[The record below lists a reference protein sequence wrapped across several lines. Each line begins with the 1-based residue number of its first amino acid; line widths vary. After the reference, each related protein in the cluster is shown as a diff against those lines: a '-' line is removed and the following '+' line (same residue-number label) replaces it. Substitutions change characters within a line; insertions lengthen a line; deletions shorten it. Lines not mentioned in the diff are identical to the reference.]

1 MPFMSVIDV
10 GNDTRPVPPR
20 SGKEPGRKQFI
31 EKRNPAPVSGRAAHA
46 SGYGSGKSIIIP
58 SGQLFAWQSAG
69 GGTRDQIYGRWTR
82 LYVALGVGL
91 EIDAERTYWS
101 GYPGFTGRGVACLQ
115 SFLASHRCCSRPAS
129 ARFQQTC
136 IPPTIADESLMANT
150 RRSKLKPWKTKP
162 IQVTSDSQFGLTQG
176 TSPALVPNIASTSAR
191 STDITPGKLE
201 KIKNLFS
208 WGRSNQTI
216 VGTSMIMTA
225 SIFKRNC
232 LKLCTRSFPHNLP
245 RESTQILQA
254 HEPPKLTSTVD
265 QAVAPVICVHDE
277 IDAAKTEHDGVA
289 SPSRATSSRIDTISL
304 TFLEPLRDFNT
315 VVSTIAKVHPY
326 AQLALGLLSCAAKV
340 HFLVDKDMHLTSL
353 VYEFLLEEDTKAN
366 LDVMKD
372 TLARITQVVSTSAQ
386 FIKNYSETK
395 NFWKRA
401 AKNIFSE
408 TQSIVDGY
416 NKALDEL
423 MQEFRNRAVRDTY
436 INVLRVLDIFEDLSL
451 DGMAYADGVGL
462 DTMKECL
469 DGMKVEILK
478 EIVDWIHDPDVNV
491 PWVFWLHG
499 QAGRGKS
506 AIAHTIALHYKNA
519 VVRAIKKDNTLK
531 TTHDV
536 MRQWKELLK
545 PLSEE
550 SGGSV
555 GNVVVIIDALDESAL
570 KESREHIL
578 EVLTEAASLPPHF
591 RILLTSRPLAN
602 IMGALRDAQHMKA
615 VSLDKV
621 SAENNIHMYVSKQL
635 KDRPDIGAVEIN
647 QIWTGS
653 DTADET
659 VKERFG
665 DLMVPTSREGAALLD
680 EMYITVLNSVV
691 VKRQKPLVRFRS
703 LMRQILYTLEPLPM
717 DALHTMCMHF
727 PHEDDR
733 FNVELI
739 LDHMGQLLSGVTDH
753 KNPIRLLHSSFHDFL
768 TDQSRSGDYFVGKLD
783 IQADLAVASLGVLH
797 GDLCFNICGLE
808 SSYLLNKDVPGLA
821 ESVKAK
827 IPAHLSYSC
836 LFWAKHL
843 EATKFDPDLAWHVK
857 GILGNKRILFW
868 FEVLSL
874 LGVLGNAAPA
884 LSSVARWSQDM
895 KT

>member
-1 MPFMSVIDV
+1 
-10 GNDTRPVPPR
+10 
-20 SGKEPGRKQFI
+20 
-31 EKRNPAPVSGRAAHA
+31 
-46 SGYGSGKSIIIP
+46 
-58 SGQLFAWQSAG
+58 
-69 GGTRDQIYGRWTR
+69 
-82 LYVALGVGL
+82 
-91 EIDAERTYWS
+91 
-101 GYPGFTGRGVACLQ
+101 
-115 SFLASHRCCSRPAS
+115 
-129 ARFQQTC
+129 
-136 IPPTIADESLMANT
+136 
-150 RRSKLKPWKTKP
+150 
-162 IQVTSDSQFGLTQG
+162 
-176 TSPALVPNIASTSAR
+176 
-191 STDITPGKLE
+191 
-201 KIKNLFS
+201 
-208 WGRSNQTI
+208 
-216 VGTSMIMTA
+216 
-225 SIFKRNC
+225 
-232 LKLCTRSFPHNLP
+232 
-245 RESTQILQA
+245 
-254 HEPPKLTSTVD
+254 
-265 QAVAPVICVHDE
+265 
-277 IDAAKTEHDGVA
+277 
-289 SPSRATSSRIDTISL
+289 
-304 TFLEPLRDFNT
+304 
-315 VVSTIAKVHPY
+315 
-326 AQLALGLLSCAAKV
+326 
-340 HFLVDKDMHLTSL
+340 
-353 VYEFLLEEDTKAN
+353 
-366 LDVMKD
+366 
-372 TLARITQVVSTSAQ
+372 
-386 FIKNYSETK
+386 
-395 NFWKRA
+395 
-401 AKNIFSE
+401 
-408 TQSIVDGY
+408 
-416 NKALDEL
+416 
-423 MQEFRNRAVRDTY
+423 MQEFRDRTVRDTY

-451 DGMAYADGVGL
+451 DGMAYADGAGL
-462 DTMKECL
+462 DTTKECL
-469 DGMKVEILK
+469 DGTRVEILK

-491 PWVFWLHG
+491 PRVFWLHG

-506 AIAHTIALHYKNA
+506 AIAHTIALHYKNVGGIWSCFCFARDRQAERREQKMLSTIVRDLANHDPAFGQA

-531 TTHDV
+531 TTHDM

-555 GNVVVIIDALDESAL
+555 GNVVVIIDALDESAP

-591 RILLTSRPLAN
+591 RILLTSRPLAD
-602 IMGALRDAQHMKA
+602 IMGALRDAQHVKA

-621 SAENNIHMYVSKQL
+621 SAENDIHMYVSKQL

-647 QIWTGS
+647 QIVRKADGLFEWARLACEWTGS
-653 DTADET
+653 DTAGET

-680 EMYITVLNSVV
+680 EMYVTVLNSVV

-717 DALHTMCMHF
+717 DALRAMRMHF
-727 PHEDDR
+727 PHEDDC

-884 LSSVARWSQDM
+884 LSSVARWSQVSRSIG
-895 KT
+895 